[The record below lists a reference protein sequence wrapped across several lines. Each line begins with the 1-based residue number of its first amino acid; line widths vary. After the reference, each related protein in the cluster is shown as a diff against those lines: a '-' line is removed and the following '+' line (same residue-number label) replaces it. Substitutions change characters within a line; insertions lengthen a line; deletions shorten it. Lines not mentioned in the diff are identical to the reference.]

1 VMKVEMVSWADE
13 EVVAKLEGLRSAMPS
28 RRESR
33 YPGAQMYLTESIE
46 VEEGEEVRYEARP
59 DQLVTVVRRG
69 NRVELNSCPVG
80 EAIEV
85 LNEQWG
91 TGQLRVRI
99 VK

>member
-1 VMKVEMVSWADE
+1 MARLDVM
-13 EVVAKLEGLRSAMPS
+13 R
-28 RRESR
+28 SR

-59 DQLVTVVRRG
+59 DQLVTVIRRG
-69 NRVELNSCPVG
+69 DRVELNSCPVEETIG
-80 EAIEV
+80 V